1 MKHQSAGFRHFFF
14 IFSAFHPFHACF
26 FGSSSE
32 KSYICP
38 CSALLHTIKNQNY
51 MKQITSF
58 NIARLRVEED
68 FGFLKLVVVETDCLI
83 SDSDSPDEISVPA
96 ASTPVTLTTSIAT
109 FKSAVDTFDNALKDS
124 ATVPSS
130 AIAAEADTARKTA
143 AEVKTL
149 FDKYGDPTALPQTE
163 ESGILHNLLQ
173 DLKAIDNGKLA
184 SIFFEAWLTNL
195 DACEEAFLAAVSQ
208 RTEEEAAR
216 QVGIVKESRQAAD
229 TAYRSLTGLV
239 NALAV
244 VNGDEAY
251 ATFIDRVNVLIDWQ
265 KTVLKAR
272 ATNNRKKEEERPP
285 VV

>member
-1 MKHQSAGFRHFFF
+1 MTA
-14 IFSAFHPFHACF
+14 HP
-26 FGSSSE
+26 
-32 KSYICP
+32 
-38 CSALLHTIKNQNY
+38 T
-51 MKQITSF
+51 
-58 NIARLRVEED
+58 
-68 FGFLKLVVVETDCLI
+68 ET
-83 SDSDSPDEISVPA
+83 V
-96 ASTPVTLTTSIAT
+96 
-109 FKSAVDTFDNALKDS
+109 
-124 ATVPSS
+124 
-130 AIAAEADTARKTA
+130 RKTA
-143 AEVKTL
+143 AEIKTL

-173 DLKAIDNGKLA
+173 DLKDIDNGKLA

-244 VNGDEAY
+244 VNGDGAY
-251 ATFIDRVNVLIDWQ
+251 ATFIDRVNVLIERQ

>member
-1 MKHQSAGFRHFFF
+1 
-14 IFSAFHPFHACF
+14 
-26 FGSSSE
+26 
-32 KSYICP
+32 
-38 CSALLHTIKNQNY
+38 

-68 FGFLKLVVVETDCLI
+68 FGFLKLVATETDNLL
-83 SDSDSPDEISVPA
+83 SGEENRPEVLSMKMSSPTALS
-96 ASTPVTLTTSIAT
+96 TSIAT
-109 FKSAVDTFDNALKDS
+109 FKSTVGTFDNALKDS
-124 ATVPSS
+124 AAVPSS
-130 AIAAEADTARKTA
+130 AIAAEADTARDNAWRGANNYLKAMTAHPTDTVRKTA
-143 AEVKTL
+143 AEVKML

-184 SIFFEAWLTNL
+184 GIFFEAWLTNL

-244 VNGDEAY
+244 VNGDGAY
-251 ATFIDRVNVLIDWQ
+251 ATFIDRVNVLIDRQ
-265 KTVLKAR
+265 KTVLKTR

>member
-1 MKHQSAGFRHFFF
+1 
-14 IFSAFHPFHACF
+14 
-26 FGSSSE
+26 
-32 KSYICP
+32 
-38 CSALLHTIKNQNY
+38 

-251 ATFIDRVNVLIDWQ
+251 ATFIDRVNVLIDRQ

>member
-1 MKHQSAGFRHFFF
+1 
-14 IFSAFHPFHACF
+14 
-26 FGSSSE
+26 
-32 KSYICP
+32 
-38 CSALLHTIKNQNY
+38 

-68 FGFLKLVVVETDCLI
+68 FGFLKLVATETDNLL
-83 SDSDSPDEISVPA
+83 SGEENRPEVLSMKTSSPTALSA
-96 ASTPVTLTTSIAT
+96 SIAT

-124 ATVPSS
+124 AAVPSS
-130 AIAAEADTARKTA
+130 AIAAEADTARDNAWRGANNYLKAMTAHPTDTVCKTA
-143 AEVKTL
+143 AEVKML

-184 SIFFEAWLTNL
+184 GIFFEAWLTNL

-239 NALAV
+239 NALAM
-244 VNGDEAY
+244 VNGDGAY
-251 ATFIDRVNVLIDWQ
+251 ATFIDRVNVLIDRQ

>member
-1 MKHQSAGFRHFFF
+1 
-14 IFSAFHPFHACF
+14 
-26 FGSSSE
+26 
-32 KSYICP
+32 
-38 CSALLHTIKNQNY
+38 

-68 FGFLKLVVVETDCLI
+68 FGFLKLVVAETDCLI

-130 AIAAEADTARKTA
+130 AIAAEADTARDNAWRGANNYLKAMTAHPTETVRKTA

-244 VNGDEAY
+244 VNGDEVY
-251 ATFIDRVNVLIDWQ
+251 STFIDRVNVLIDRQ
-265 KTVLKAR
+265 KMVLKAR

>member
-1 MKHQSAGFRHFFF
+1 
-14 IFSAFHPFHACF
+14 
-26 FGSSSE
+26 
-32 KSYICP
+32 
-38 CSALLHTIKNQNY
+38 

-68 FGFLKLVVVETDCLI
+68 FGFLKLVVAETDCLI

-124 ATVPSS
+124 
-130 AIAAEADTARKTA
+130 A

-244 VNGDEAY
+244 VNGDEVY
-251 ATFIDRVNVLIDWQ
+251 ATFIDRVNVLIGRWCDPL
-265 KTVLKAR
+265 TLKIPHTAKFMQYGR
-272 ATNNRKKEEERPP
+272 FFKE
-285 VV
+285 

>member
-1 MKHQSAGFRHFFF
+1 
-14 IFSAFHPFHACF
+14 
-26 FGSSSE
+26 
-32 KSYICP
+32 
-38 CSALLHTIKNQNY
+38 

>member
-1 MKHQSAGFRHFFF
+1 
-14 IFSAFHPFHACF
+14 
-26 FGSSSE
+26 
-32 KSYICP
+32 
-38 CSALLHTIKNQNY
+38 

-68 FGFLKLVVVETDCLI
+68 FGFLKLVVAETDNLPLQDDGPVVV
-83 SDSDSPDEISVPA
+83 SLRATANPDA
-96 ASTPVTLTTSIAT
+96 LTNSIAT

-124 ATVPSS
+124 AAVPSS
-130 AIAAEADTARKTA
+130 AIAAEADTARDNAWRGANNYLKAMTAHPTESVRKTA

-173 DLKAIDNGKLA
+173 DLKAIDNSKLA

-244 VNGDEAY
+244 VNGDGAY
-251 ATFIDRVNVLIDWQ
+251 ATFIDRVNVLIDRQ